1 MVHVKK
7 YLSVIVA
14 FVFATLSSVSV
25 YHYLSSREQVS
36 LAKVD
41 PTISV
46 VVAKH
51 DLGPGIR
58 LTAED
63 LTIQN
68 WPKEST
74 SGQYFRNPKELT
86 GRTLRTSVL
95 AEEPLTDSKLIEEG
109 ENFSS
114 LIPPDMRGVTI
125 SVRKSEAMAK
135 LLERG
140 SVVDVIALLENGE
153 NNPTTKVIAQAV
165 RVLAINDRGDL
176 LNPEHG
182 AKQMEVTL
190 MVTPRDAE
198 WIVMAMNKGI
208 VELALRNERRP
219 DASKAEGTV

>member
-25 YHYLSSREQVS
+25 YQYLNSREQVS

-41 PTISV
+41 PAIPV
-46 VVAKH
+46 VVAKR
-51 DLGPGIR
+51 DLGSGVR

-63 LTIQN
+63 LATQN
-68 WPKEST
+68 WPRESAA
-74 SGQYFRNPKELT
+74 GQYFRSPRELV

-95 AEEPLTDSKLIEEG
+95 AEEPLMDSKLISEG

-125 SVRKSEAMAK
+125 TVRKSEAMAK

-140 SVVDVIALLENGE
+140 SLVDVIALLDDGK
-153 NNPTTKVIAQAV
+153 NNPVTKVIAQAV
-165 RVLAINDRGDL
+165 RVLALNNHGDL
-176 LNPEHG
+176 LNPEKG
-182 AKQMEVTL
+182 PRQMEVTL

-198 WIVMAMNKGI
+198 WIVMAMNKGV
-208 VELALRNERRP
+208 VELVLRNERHPNALQTEAR
-219 DASKAEGTV
+219 G